1 MGLQVSPMVEPIP
14 DDGLLLHIGVF
25 KTGTTALQET
35 LRYSTETL
43 SANGILYRGPASWKW
58 SPLRE
63 LASTGGSVWRSLVD
77 DVAAHRGRVVVS
89 SENLCGCDDDE
100 AAHILQQLGGDRP
113 VRILLTVRG
122 IAELLPSTWQQ
133 FLKRRMSQPFDEW
146 VAEVLAHSE
155 TGEGVFWR
163 RNDFPRQVRRW
174 GSLVGAGQVTV
185 VVSEKSE
192 PDRLL
197 RLTEQFL
204 SLPSNDLQFHP
215 TGKTNRSLSRN
226 AAELLRRVNQETAD
240 LIDGDEYR
248 RLVRLGVF
256 PAIHKVDQPGI
267 APILLAP
274 AAAEKASAIGARQAE
289 ELRLSGAHVVGDLS
303 VLARAADMNSSLG
316 ESATDIPLDLATA
329 GIVGA
334 LGAKSRDTGSKGRF
348 QSQFSANRVRR
359 FFQRR

>member
-1 MGLQVSPMVEPIP
+1 M
-14 DDGLLLHIGVF
+14 
-25 KTGTTALQET
+25 
-35 LRYSTETL
+35 
-43 SANGILYRGPASWKW
+43 
-58 SPLRE
+58 
-63 LASTGGSVWRSLVD
+63 
-77 DVAAHRGRVVVS
+77 
-89 SENLCGCDDDE
+89 
-100 AAHILQQLGGDRP
+100 
-113 VRILLTVRG
+113 TVRG

-240 LIDGDEYR
+240 LIDGEEYR

-256 PAIHKVDQPGI
+256 PAIHKVDQPGV
-267 APILLAP
+267 APIRLAP

-289 ELRLSGAHVVGDLS
+289 ELRLSDAHIVGDLS
-303 VLARAADMNSSLG
+303 VLARAADVTD
-316 ESATDIPLDLATA
+316 SAGDSVTDIPLDVATA
-329 GIVGA
+329 GLVGA
-334 LGAKSRDTGSKGRF
+334 LGAKSGDTSSKGRV
-348 QSQFSANRVRR
+348 QSHFSANRVRR